1 MKAQIFR
8 GLGFMLFVLS
18 AFFLMSSRVESC
30 KSTPGSWEKIGTRE
44 VNYEL
49 DKDEILATRLEG
61 VFTAIQI
68 RVKNAPINM
77 HKLEIQFSNDE
88 IKEIDLRHTFAA
100 NSESK
105 VIDLPGNKRTIRR
118 AVFWYDTKDISQ
130 RKGVV
135 ELWGRH

>member
-1 MKAQIFR
+1 MKIQLFR
-8 GLGFMLFVLS
+8 STGLLTLTLASLFLLS
-18 AFFLMSSRVESC
+18 SQSEGC
-30 KSTPGSWEKIGTRE
+30 KSKPGSWESIGSRN

-49 DKDEILATRLEG
+49 DKDEIIATRLEG
-61 VFTAIQI
+61 IFTAIQV

-77 HKLEIQFSNDE
+77 QKLEIQYGNGE
-88 IKEIDLRHTFAA
+88 IQEIELRNNFLA

-105 VIDLPGNKRTIRR
+105 VIDLPGNKRVIRR
-118 AVFWYDTKDISQ
+118 AVFWYDTKNISE